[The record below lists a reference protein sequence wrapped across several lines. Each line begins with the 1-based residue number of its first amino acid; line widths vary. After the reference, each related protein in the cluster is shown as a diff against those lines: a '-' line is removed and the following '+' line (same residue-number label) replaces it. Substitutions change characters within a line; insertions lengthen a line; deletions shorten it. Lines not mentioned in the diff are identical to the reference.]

1 SELNEEEKKNKGEES
16 IKLISFEKIHEQSGE
31 VLGVVVGTSLLAGR
45 ETHPFRQASSEDK
58 GAGGK
63 QASSNAA
70 RQAGSELSQQASSKQ
85 SSPSTSESPSP
96 ASKVAHVSNDVTWV
110 SRSGKTAIENAAE
123 VLCEGGRRLESVR
136 TAFDRSPYVGQI
148 VLDEGQVR
156 ECESNPNKS
165 YYGSFNLSHGNYECR
180 GRAEL
185 KWANPLAIHIE
196 WYITNLGTYPN
207 CPASTDH
214 WQIDVTADH
223 SELRN

>member
-1 SELNEEEKKNKGEES
+1 
-16 IKLISFEKIHEQSGE
+16 
-31 VLGVVVGTSLLAGR
+31 
-45 ETHPFRQASSEDK
+45 
-58 GAGGK
+58 
-63 QASSNAA
+63 
-70 RQAGSELSQQASSKQ
+70 
-85 SSPSTSESPSP
+85 
-96 ASKVAHVSNDVTWV
+96 
-110 SRSGKTAIENAAE
+110 
-123 VLCEGGRRLESVR
+123 VLCEGGRLLEPVR